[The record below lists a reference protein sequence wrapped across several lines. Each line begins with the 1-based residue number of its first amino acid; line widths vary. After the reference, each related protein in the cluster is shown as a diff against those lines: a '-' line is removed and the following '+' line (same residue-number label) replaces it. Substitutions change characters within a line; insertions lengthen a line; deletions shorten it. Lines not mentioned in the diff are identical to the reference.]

1 MTCGLSHQLCD
12 EDVLQIQKKMNKG
25 GQTISNMSA
34 NAQKMAKGENMKEKK
49 VKDAS
54 KFAEKKPKK

>member
-12 EDVLQIQKKMNKG
+12 EDVLQIVKKANKT

-34 NAQKMAKGENMKEKK
+34 NAQKLQAGGGNSIKETNEKIK
-49 VKDAS
+49 KDA
-54 KFAEKKPKK
+54 KKK

>member
-12 EDVLQIQKKMNKG
+12 EDVLQIVKRTNKG

-34 NAQKMAKGENMKEKK
+34 NAQKLAAGGGATIKEANEK
-49 VKDAS
+49 VKKDA
-54 KFAEKKPKK
+54 KKK